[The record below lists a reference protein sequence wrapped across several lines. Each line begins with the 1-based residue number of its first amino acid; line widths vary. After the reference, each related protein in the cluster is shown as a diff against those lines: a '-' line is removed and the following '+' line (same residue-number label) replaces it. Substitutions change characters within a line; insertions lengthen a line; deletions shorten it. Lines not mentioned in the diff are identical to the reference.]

1 MNLCILKQSY
11 AVMSI
16 EIDKEML
23 CSVLPSEP
31 RSVRRAAGIYKEILR
46 SVLPSGL
53 LDYFDVVDVEMREL
67 SRIRLF
73 CQKDR

>member
-1 MNLCILKQSY
+1 MYLCISKQRY

-16 EIDKEML
+16 EID
-23 CSVLPSEP
+23 
-31 RSVRRAAGIYKEILR
+31 KEILR

-73 CQKDR
+73 RQKDR